1 MAKVAAEKKAE
12 KKREENAIV
21 RYFRETWFEIK
32 RVSWPTRSEAV
43 NLTIIVVLVTTF
55 LALVLGFLDWAY
67 SQIFS
72 LLL

>member
-1 MAKVAAEKKAE
+1 VAKVAAEKKAE

>member
-1 MAKVAAEKKAE
+1 VAKVAAEKKAE
-12 KKREENAIV
+12 KKTEENAIV